1 MKKIEVHKSSTKKD
15 KVWKGR
21 GYRIVDMELG
31 DDMNTI
37 IYMYEKEKEEGI
49 KKS

>member
-1 MKKIEVHKSSTKKD
+1 MKKRKIHKNLIKKD
-15 KVWKGR
+15 SIWKNR

-37 IYMYEKEKEEGI
+37 IYMYEKEKEEDI
-49 KKS
+49 KRS

>member
-1 MKKIEVHKSSTKKD
+1 MKKRKIYKNPIKIDSIWEN
-15 KVWKGR
+15 R

-49 KKS
+49 KRP